1 MTVFVRKQGLPTPN
15 IDRMA
20 AEGMRFDRAFLTI
33 SSCSPSRA
41 SIITGR
47 YPHQTDAEQLHWPI
61 PKEQITFSERLMK
74 AGYWTAS
81 VGKFHMG
88 DAMKNRFDKVI
99 EADMSGFIASA
110 KGTFQESAK
119 GDAKSGAS
127 EWVRTLK
134 ERPRIS
140 RSSCGWPRSIR
151 IGRMIKRFSRTQRN
165 PKT

>member
-1 MTVFVRKQGLPTPN
+1 
-15 IDRMA
+15 
-20 AEGMRFDRAFLTI
+20 
-33 SSCSPSRA
+33 
-41 SIITGR
+41 
-47 YPHQTDAEQLHWPI
+47 
-61 PKEQITFSERLMK
+61 MK

-127 EWVRTLK
+127 EWVRTL
-134 ERPRIS
+134 RNAPRIS
-140 RSSCGWPRSIR
+140 RSSYGWPRSIR
-151 IGRMIKRFSRTQRN
+151 IGHMIKKILKN
-165 PKT
+165 PTKPVDVTLPPYVPYCRRCV